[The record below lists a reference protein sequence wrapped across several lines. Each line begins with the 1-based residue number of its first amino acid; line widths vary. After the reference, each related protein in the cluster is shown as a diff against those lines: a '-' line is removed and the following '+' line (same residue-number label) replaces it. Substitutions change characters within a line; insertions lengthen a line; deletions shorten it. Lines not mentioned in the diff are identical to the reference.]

1 MLIISRFK
9 NCFKIPSKIVR
20 TFASQTDD
28 GLLKTPLYDL
38 HLSHGATMVPY
49 AGYSMPMIYAEQ
61 SHIESH
67 NWVRQSVGIFD
78 VSHMCQHVFSGKYA
92 TKFLEQ
98 ITPSDLIELE
108 PSSWKLSALML
119 RTGGILDDTII
130 AKLGQDK
137 YYIVTNAACKDKD
150 LAFLRSSLE
159 SLPGSVDHE
168 VLAGWGLISVQG
180 PKAATSLAKLTDENL
195 SDLKFGRTAFVN
207 FGGNSYFV
215 SRSGYTGEDG
225 FEISLPPAHAL
236 SFTEQ
241 LLNRVPDTRLIGLAA
256 RNSLRLEAGL
266 CLYGNDI
273 DETTTPVDASLR
285 FILGKRRLAEGGFN
299 GFDTVS
305 KHLEATATDQ
315 RPHRVG
321 FKLIS
326 GPPARE
332 GAKVFAEDG
341 RTEIGRIT
349 SGCPSPTLG
358 YNIAMG
364 YVSAINN
371 SDKKK
376 LSPGDNVLIE
386 IRGVKRPAKITK
398 MPFVKPKYYR

>member
-1 MLIISRFK
+1 MLIFSRFK
-9 NCFKIPSKIVR
+9 NCFKFPFKIVR

-49 AGYSMPMIYAEQ
+49 AGHSMPMTYAEQ

-78 VSHMCQHVFSGKYA
+78 VSHMCQHVFAGQNA

-108 PSSWKLSALML
+108 PSRWKLSALML
-119 RTGGILDDTII
+119 RTGGILGDTII
-130 AKLGQDK
+130 AKLGQDG
-137 YYIVTNAACKDKD
+137 YYIVTNAACKDRD
-150 LAFLRSSLE
+150 LTFLRFLLE
-159 SLPGSVDHE
+159 SLPGSVDNE

-180 PKAATSLAKLTDENL
+180 PKAAILLAKLTDDNL
-195 SDLKFGRTAFVN
+195 SNLKFGRTAFAN
-207 FGGNSYFV
+207 FGGNSHFV
-215 SRSGYTGEDG
+215 SRSGYTGEDR
-225 FEISLPPAHAL
+225 FEISLPPAHTL
-236 SFTEQ
+236 HFTEQ
-241 LLNRVPDTRLIGLAA
+241 LLNRVPVTRLIGLAA
-256 RNSLRLEAGL
+256 RNSFRLEAGL

-285 FILGKRRLAEGGFN
+285 FIVGKRRLAESGFN
-299 GFDTVS
+299 GFDT
-305 KHLEATATDQ
+305 
-315 RPHRVG
+315 
-321 FKLIS
+321 
-326 GPPARE
+326 PASTGRRE
-332 GAKVFAEDG
+332 KDG
-341 RTEIGRIT
+341 KTEIGRIT

-376 LSPGDNVLIE
+376 LSSGDNVLIE
-386 IRGVKRPAKITK
+386 IRDVKRPAKITK